1 MGDICRWV
9 RCDLHGGGGDDLRV
23 PDAAFLE
30 FPRHLTVGAR
40 AAERGDT
47 AVVSNGALRGR
58 EKGRTHSIL
67 IIRYT
72 VYLLNIICNITS
84 LYRDRRITI
93 QYRLFLKM
101 NSTGDVVRA
110 AEY

>member
-1 MGDICRWV
+1 M
-9 RCDLHGGGGDDLRV
+9 RV

-67 IIRYT
+67 IIRCT
-72 VYLLNIICNITS
+72 VYLLNITCNITIS
-84 LYRDRRITI
+84 LQGPKDNNPVPFVFKDEQHWRRCTSSRILRNGARPLSWGQT
-93 QYRLFLKM
+93 
-101 NSTGDVVRA
+101 
-110 AEY
+110 